1 MKNLILIIST
11 LIISY
16 SLNAQSTFEKV
27 INRGYGQLGSVI
39 QTADG
44 GFAAMGEFNYNGTD
58 KWLVRT
64 DAMGDTL
71 WTRNFPG
78 IGSSK
83 SGDRYFYETPDGG
96 FTFLSGWPHTT
107 SLVHVDAN
115 GQTIWDKEIYTG
127 TGYAMSPTSG
137 GYIIA
142 GQESDTMF
150 NKYLTV
156 CKVSD
161 NGDVIWKTNYL
172 TNLWTFSASP
182 YPKAIRETKEG
193 GYIVAGNMYNFYFI
207 DTPFLFR
214 IGPTGDS
221 LWYREYNFFGDQSIH
236 SVDTTMDGGFIAC
249 GNMNASNRGFTMKVD
264 HAGDSLWTHIF
275 FLQIDLYLASVLTTE
290 DNGAVVCGGTGDA
303 FPGLDSNKV
312 YLVKFSAG
320 GNIEWERFIGTFG
333 DSYGDCIEH
342 TQDNGYI
349 ICGGVIPYGTPT
361 KYNGILIKTDGNG
374 NMTGIENHFSE
385 ADTRFYPNPASDY
398 TNLSLHANNSGLP
411 AKIKLYDLL
420 GQLAKTI
427 DMPINQ
433 AIYQLDITDL
443 PPGIYIAIIETN
455 NKPAGR
461 AKLVVKR

>member
-96 FTFLSGWPHTT
+96 FTFLSGWPQKT

-115 GQTIWDKEIYTG
+115 GQTIWEKEIYTG
-127 TGYAMSPTSG
+127 TGNAMSPTSG
-137 GYIIA
+137 GYIIT

-150 NKYLTV
+150 NTKLTV
-156 CKVSD
+156 CKVSN
-161 NGDVIWKTNYL
+161 NGDVIWKRNY
-172 TNLWTFSASP
+172 SP
-182 YPKAIRETKEG
+182 HPSTSGISPHPKAIRETKEG

-207 DTPFLFR
+207 DIPFLFR

-275 FLQIDLYLASVLTTE
+275 ILQIDLYLASVLTTE
-290 DNGAVVCGGTGDA
+290 DGGSVVCGGTGDT
-303 FPGLDSNKV
+303 FPGLDSNKA
-312 YLVKFSAG
+312 YLVKFSAV

-333 DSYGDCIEH
+333 DSYGACIEH
-342 TQDNGYI
+342 TQDNGFI
-349 ICGGVIPYGTPT
+349 ICGDVNPYGAST

-374 NMTGIENHFSE
+374 NMTGIENHIAE
-385 ADTRFYPNPASDY
+385 ANTWFYPNPASDY
-398 TNLSLHANNSGLP
+398 TTLSLTSNHSGLP
-411 AKIKLYDLL
+411 IIIKLYNLFGQQVKIVEVPKGQTNYQMEISDL
-420 GQLAKTI
+420 T
-427 DMPINQ
+427 
-433 AIYQLDITDL
+433 
-443 PPGIYIAIIETN
+443 PGIYATTIEAP
-455 NKPAGR
+455 NKPVER
-461 AKLVVKR
+461 AKLVVRR

>member
-1 MKNLILIIST
+1 MKNLILIISA

-44 GFAAMGEFNYNGTD
+44 GFAAMGEFNVNRPD

-71 WTRNFPG
+71 WTRVFPG
-78 IGSSK
+78 IGSGQY
-83 SGDRYFYETPDGG
+83 GDRYFYETPDGG
-96 FTFLSGWPHTT
+96 FTFLSGWPNKT

-115 GQTIWDKEIYTG
+115 GQTIWNKELYTG
-127 TGYAMSPTSG
+127 TANAMSQTPG
-137 GYIIA
+137 GCIIT

-150 NKYLTV
+150 NTKLTV

-161 NGDVIWKTNYL
+161 NGDIIWKRNY
-172 TNLWTFSASP
+172 SP
-182 YPKAIRETKEG
+182 HPSTSGISPHPKAIRETKEG

-207 DTPFLFR
+207 DIPFLFR
-214 IGPTGDS
+214 IGPAGDS

-249 GNMNASNRGFTMKVD
+249 GNMNANNRGFVMKVD
-264 HAGDSLWTHIF
+264 HTGDSLWTYIF
-275 FLQIDLYLASVLTTE
+275 FSPSDLYLASVLTTE
-290 DNGAVVCGGTGDA
+290 DSGAVVCGGTSIL
-303 FPGLDSNKV
+303 FQSIDSNKV

-374 NMTGIENHFSE
+374 NMTGIENHLAE
-385 ADTRFYPNPASDY
+385 ANTWFYPNPASDY
-398 TNLSLHANNSGLP
+398 TNLSLPANNSGLP

-420 GQLAKTI
+420 GQLAKTV

>member
-1 MKNLILIIST
+1 MKNCILIISA

-16 SLNAQSTFEKV
+16 TLNGQSTFEKV

-44 GFAAMGEFNYNGTD
+44 GFAAMGEFNVNGTD

-71 WTRNFPG
+71 WTRIFPG
-78 IGSSK
+78 IGSSQ

-115 GQTIWDKEIYTG
+115 GQTLWDKAIYIG
-127 TGYAMSPTSG
+127 TGNAMSPTSG

-142 GQESDTMF
+142 GQEQDTLF
-150 NKYLTV
+150 NASLTV
-156 CKVSD
+156 CKVSYT
-161 NGDVIWKTNYL
+161 GDVIWKKTYL
-172 TNLWTFSASP
+172 PNPWTYSAWP
-182 YPKAIRETKEG
+182 RPTAIRETKEG
-193 GYIVAGNMYNFYFI
+193 GYIVAGNIYTAYFTNI
-207 DTPFLFR
+207 PFLFR

-221 LWYREYNFFGDQSIH
+221 LWFRKYLMYGDEAIH

-249 GNMNASNRGFTMKVD
+249 GNMNANNRGFTMKVD

-275 FLQIDLYLASVLTTE
+275 FLQRDLYLASVLTTK

-320 GNIEWERFIGTFG
+320 GNIEWERFIGTFS
-333 DSYGDCIEH
+333 DSYGACIEH

-349 ICGGVIPYGTPT
+349 ICGGVNPYATST

-374 NMTGIENHFSE
+374 NMTGIENHIAE
-385 ADTRFYPNPASDY
+385 ANTWFYPNPASDY
-398 TNLSLHANNSGLP
+398 TNLSLPANNSGLP

-420 GQLAKTI
+420 GQLTKTF

-443 PPGIYIAIIETN
+443 PPGIYIAIIERN
-455 NKPAGR
+455 DKPAGR